1 MLDSMIRNPRP
12 TRAEAADVANA
23 VLDGTDAVM
32 LSGETAVGKYPAQS
46 VEMMGKIIR
55 EVEEDWSRGEAAGPT
70 ELLLAD
76 ADDWQFPNAAAR
88 AAALLS
94 KVLPLKAV
102 VTFTRDGRSAR
113 LLSEYRPRAPVFAIT
128 SDQRVA
134 TRLALEWGICPR
146 VEVPPEAAQEALRI
160 CTALLVREGACK
172 KGDAFAMVVGW
183 PPSGR
188 TNTVKLHWL

>member
-1 MLDSMIRNPRP
+1 
-12 TRAEAADVANA
+12 
-23 VLDGTDAVM
+23 M

-134 TRLALEWGICPR
+134 TRLALNGGFVPASKFLPR
-146 VEVPPEAAQEALRI
+146 RPNVRI
-160 CTALLVREGACK
+160 CTALLVRRAPAKRG
-172 KGDAFAMVVGW
+172 MHLQW
-183 PPSGR
+183 
-188 TNTVKLHWL
+188 W